1 MQLGTCQEYVGSS
14 PWVSGACQDGAR
26 EFDRRRPRLAGRLSR
41 VAEKLVESWEGLD
54 DADEASLEFVRR
66 FVEGFG
72 KLARNMLG
80 DHRRKTVRLTT
91 VKSRGCRIAGVR
103 S

>member
-1 MQLGTCQEYVGSS
+1 MRLGTCQEYVGSS

-26 EFDRRRPRLAGRLSR
+26 EFGRRRPRLAERLSV
-41 VAEKLVESWEGLD
+41 VAEKLAESWEGLD
-54 DADEASLEFVRR
+54 DADGARLEFVRR

-72 KLARNMLG
+72 KLARNMPR
-80 DHRRKTVRLTT
+80 DHRRKTVRLTA
-91 VKSRGCRIAGVR
+91 VKSRGYRIAGVR